1 MSKLNNNTARS
12 GKDRRKK
19 RRSAYMKL
27 FGVFS
32 IAFAVFIFATMQAT
46 TIQMTV

>member
-1 MSKLNNNTARS
+1 MSKLNKYTARS

-19 RRSAYMKL
+19 RRSAFMKL

-32 IAFAVFIFATMQAT
+32 IAFAVFIFATMHM
-46 TIQMTV
+46 TIK